1 MVEVLFLLACF
12 APPVTVLLSVA
23 AFAIG
28 ASPQRTQSAARL
40 HERHA

>member
-12 APPVTVLLSVA
+12 APPVAVLLSVA
-23 AFAIG
+23 AFAVG
-28 ASPQRTQSAARL
+28 PSPRRTESAARL

>member
-1 MVEVLFLLACF
+1 MAEVLFLLAFF
-12 APPVTVLLSVA
+12 APPAAVVLSIA

-28 ASPQRTQSAARL
+28 RAPQRAESAARL

>member
-12 APPVTVLLSVA
+12 APPVAVVLSVA
-23 AFAIG
+23 AFAMG
-28 ASPQRTQSAARL
+28 RSPQRAESAARL